1 MENHTDNRSLDVL
14 IAHKKILELIA
25 KGSPLKDTLTAIA
38 KMTETFSPGSRTALY
53 FVTEGKLILGAAPS
67 FSNAFTDVVHGCP
80 VGVNRGVC
88 GHAGATGERTVS
100 TNVAVDPI
108 WGPFAEWL
116 LSFGI
121 KAAFSMPVMRE
132 GVVIATVSLYYNS
145 IYEPTEW
152 DFEIAGIAVNLMYI
166 ASERKKQE
174 DLIIEQTLKLVSS
187 TKLATIGEKATN
199 IAQEINHP
207 LSVIQN
213 HASFLKLLA
222 DRTELSS
229 VAVLNSAGEIEKTV
243 GKVVS
248 IVKDLKTIKS

>member
-1 MENHTDNRSLDVL
+1 MENSEKRSLEVL
-14 IAHKKILELIA
+14 TAQKQILAHIT
-25 KGSPLKDTLTAIA
+25 KGSPLQDTLKSIA
-38 KMTETFSPGSRTALY
+38 KMVETFSPGCRAALY
-53 FVTEGKLILGAAPS
+53 FVADGKLVLGAAPS

-121 KAAFSMPVMRE
+121 KAALSMPVMRD
-132 GVVIATVSLYYNS
+132 GIVIATVSLYYNS

-152 DFEIAGIAVNLMYI
+152 DFEIAEIAVNLMSI
-166 ASERKKQE
+166 ASERSKQE
-174 DLIIEQTLKLVSS
+174 ELIVEQSLKLVSS
-187 TKLATIGEKATN
+187 TKLASIGEKATS
-199 IAQEINHP
+199 IALEINHP

-243 GKVVS
+243 SKVVS
-248 IVKDLKTIKS
+248 IVKDLKTFKS

>member
-1 MENHTDNRSLDVL
+1 METQSENRTLELLV
-14 IAHKKILELIA
+14 AHKNILELIA
-25 KGSPLKDTLTAIA
+25 QGSPLKDTLNAIA
-38 KMTETFSPGSRTALY
+38 RMVETFSPGCRAALY
-53 FVTEGKLILGAAPS
+53 FVSEGKLMLGAAPS

-80 VGVNRGVC
+80 VGINRGVC
-88 GHAGATGERTVS
+88 GHAGATGEKTIS

-108 WGPFAEWL
+108 WGPFTEWL

-121 KAAFSMPVMRE
+121 KAAFSMPVMRDRE
-132 GVVIATVSLYYNS
+132 VIATVSLYYNS
-145 IYEPTEW
+145 IYEPTDW
-152 DFEIAGIAVNLMYI
+152 DFEIADIAVNLMFI
-166 ASERKKQE
+166 ASERNKQAE
-174 DLIIEQTLKLVSS
+174 LIVEQGLKLMSS

-199 IAQEINHP
+199 IALEINHP

-248 IVKDLKTIKS
+248 IVKDLKTIKG